1 MLDSLYRLVRP
12 LLFRL
17 DPETAHEL
25 VFRGL
30 PLVPWLAGKRVPD
43 PILRR
48 KVAGL
53 EWGGPV
59 GLAAGLDKN
68 GDGIPAWAALGFGAI
83 EVGTV
88 TAQAQPGNPRPR
100 LFRLVDEGGLINRM
114 GFNNAGAVSL
124 SARLARLREGGG
136 WPSVPVGANLGKSKV
151 TPNEEAVGDYLNS
164 VGALREK
171 ADYFVVN
178 VSSPNTPG
186 LRELQDKEP
195 LAHLLDAVVPAA
207 GRTPVFLKIAPD
219 LEDDALAE
227 AVGVALATGCAGI
240 IATNTTTTRPGTTG
254 RLDQYGGLSGIPLRP
269 LAKSRIQ
276 VVLDAA
282 AGSLPVIGV
291 GGVTTAEDALDYLR
305 MGCAAV
311 QIYTALVF
319 EGPGLVAGIH
329 AELAARAHA
338 AGSFEAL
345 LSEAPP
351 RA

>member
-1 MLDSLYRLVRP
+1 M
-12 LLFRL
+12 
-17 DPETAHEL
+17 
-25 VFRGL
+25 
-30 PLVPWLAGKRVPD
+30 
-43 PILRR
+43 
-48 KVAGL
+48 
-53 EWGGPV
+53 
-59 GLAAGLDKN
+59 
-68 GDGIPAWAALGFGAI
+68 
-83 EVGTV
+83 
-88 TAQAQPGNPRPR
+88 
-100 LFRLVDEGGLINRM
+100 
-114 GFNNAGAVSL
+114 
-124 SARLARLREGGG
+124 
-136 WPSVPVGANLGKSKV
+136 

-254 RLDQYGGLSGIPLRP
+254 RLDQYGGLSGVPLRP

-282 AGSLPVIGV
+282 GGSLPVIGV
-291 GGVTTAEDALDYLR
+291 GGVTTADDALDYLR

-319 EGPGLVAGIH
+319 KGPGLVAGIH

-338 AGSFEAL
+338 AGSFELL